1 MKLLMNQ
8 GSGTIRRKT
17 NKFFKRHKK
26 ELVSLLIF
34 VLAIVLIGLTY
45 ISNERSSTKKEEY
58 QLSLSQLYTTK
69 KELLNQ
75 KEVIESRF
83 EKELN
88 GYGVVSILVE
98 TLNEA
103 TVESVFLEM
112 EKQGFCGILPLSTY
126 EKFGENDCISEQRF
140 LDLISSGW
148 SYCFLLGEN
157 ESIESGINVL
167 SMNCKKLNLQ
177 LPKTIVFIGQCTDL
191 QITKAY
197 EFGFRNFVFLCD
209 YQDAPDIDPNI
220 IDIWQ
225 YEMHGWNSAG
235 IHSEIERMSNNG
247 GKVVLG
253 VGRDTSYDRYK
264 HDPFVRMLEE
274 LQAWKDEGEIS
285 VITLEEAE
293 NYFLYLLSR
302 KKDVLQKK
310 ESELKAIE
318 KQIETIEQEI
328 MITTE
333 KLKELN

>member
-1 MKLLMNQ
+1 MSCFGKMKLLMNQ

-112 EKQGFCGILPLSTY
+112 ENRDFA
-126 EKFGENDCISEQRF
+126 
-140 LDLISSGW
+140 
-148 SYCFLLGEN
+148 
-157 ESIESGINVL
+157 ES
-167 SMNCKKLNLQ
+167 C
-177 LPKTIVFIGQCTDL
+177 
-191 QITKAY
+191 
-197 EFGFRNFVFLCD
+197 R
-209 YQDAPDIDPNI
+209 
-220 IDIWQ
+220 
-225 YEMHGWNSAG
+225 
-235 IHSEIERMSNNG
+235 
-247 GKVVLG
+247 
-253 VGRDTSYDRYK
+253 
-264 HDPFVRMLEE
+264 
-274 LQAWKDEGEIS
+274 
-285 VITLEEAE
+285 
-293 NYFLYLLSR
+293 
-302 KKDVLQKK
+302 
-310 ESELKAIE
+310 
-318 KQIETIEQEI
+318 
-328 MITTE
+328 
-333 KLKELN
+333 